1 MEIVVERI
9 AGLDVHAETVVA
21 CVRTPGPRPGRR
33 RQEVRTF
40 GTFAGQLAELADWLG
55 GVGVTEAVM
64 EATGVYWK
72 PVWYALDG
80 AVPELVLV
88 NATQVKKVPGRK
100 TDVKDAE
107 WLAQLGECGLLRAS
121 FVPPEPI
128 RDLRD
133 LTRYRKKMVQAR
145 AQEAQRVQKLLED
158 AGVKLTEVISD
169 VLGRSGR
176 AMLDALVAG
185 QRDPAVLAE
194 LALGKMRP
202 KIPVLREALATAR
215 FRDHHAW
222 MLSEHLARIDSLDG
236 SLARIDAQVD
246 RVIAPFGDARD
257 RLMTIPGVGKTAAEV
272 IIAETG
278 GDMAQFPTPEQL
290 ASWAGMCPGN
300 KRSAGKNYSGRTP
313 AGNAWLSGMVT
324 ECGWA
329 ARRTKGT
336 YLAAQFWH
344 IARRRGQ
351 ARAAVAVGHSILVIA
366 WHIMSTPGVVYDELG
381 GDYFTRRLDPTRHQ
395 HRLVA
400 QLEALGL
407 KVTLEPAAP

>member
-9 AGLDVHAETVVA
+9 AGLDVHANSVVA
-21 CVRTPGPRPGRR
+21 CVRTPGERPGRR

-40 GTFAGQLAELADWLG
+40 GTFASHLAELAAWLG
-55 GVGVTEAVM
+55 AEGVTQAVM

-72 PVWYALDG
+72 PVWYALED
-80 AVPELVLV
+80 AVEELLLV
-88 NATQVKKVPGRK
+88 NATHVKKVPGRK

-121 FVPPEPI
+121 FVPPEAI

-133 LTRYRKKMVQAR
+133 LTRYRKKLVQAR
-145 AQEAQRVQKLLED
+145 VQEVQRVQKLLED
-158 AGVKLTEVISD
+158 AGVKLTSVISD

-176 AMLDALVAG
+176 DMLDALVAG
-185 QRDPAVLAE
+185 ERDPAALADK
-194 LALGKMRP
+194 AMGKMRP

-222 MLSEHLARIDSLDG
+222 MLGEHLGRIDHLDASMG
-236 SLARIDAQVD
+236 RLDAKLDQ
-246 RVIAPFGDARD
+246 VIAPFGDACE
-257 RLMTIPGVGKTAAEV
+257 RLMTIPGVGRKAAEV
-272 IIAETG
+272 IIAEVG
-278 GDMAQFPTPEQL
+278 ADMSQFPTAEQL

-300 KRSAGKNYSGRTP
+300 KRSAGKNQSGRTP
-313 AGNAWLSGMVT
+313 QGNAWLAGLLT

-329 ARRTKGT
+329 ASRARNT
-336 YLAAQFWH
+336 YLAAQFWQ

-351 ARAAVAVGHSILVIA
+351 RRAAVAVGHSILVIV
-366 WHIMSTPGVVYDELG
+366 WHILSSPDARYDELG
-381 GDYFTRRLDPTRHQ
+381 GDHFTRRMDPARHKA
-395 HRLVA
+395 RLIA

-407 KVTLEPAAP
+407 TVEVKPAA